1 MPKGDVWFLRAQ
13 GTPRGFDQ
21 WTWKPSRAGRRVLSQ
36 QYGVNALRGGTISTA
51 VGGMV
56 AVAAGFSVNLLSN
69 TRAPNHA
76 DHLF

>member
-1 MPKGDVWFLRAQ
+1 
-13 GTPRGFDQ
+13 
-21 WTWKPSRAGRRVLSQ
+21 VLSQ
-36 QYGVNALRGGTISTA
+36 QYGANALRGGTISTA